1 MSLQNFHHETLNSFF
16 ADSKILTNLHI
27 MIGKKVLYTLL
38 VALTVWLTGCIGE
51 KEEPEWYL
59 RIFYA
64 EDGLIT
70 KSLYPVE

>member
-1 MSLQNFHHETLNSFF
+1 
-16 ADSKILTNLHI
+16 